1 MTKNVLILGAT
12 SCIAEHYAR
21 RCASRG
27 ESLFLAGRNKE
38 KLRVI
43 KKDLEI
49 RGAKTVELFC
59 LDLND
64 TKAILRMIKTAWTKF
79 KYFDI
84 ALIAQ
89 GTLTEQIKS
98 ETDFEYL
105 ISEFRNNAESV
116 IVLVS
121 ILTQSFLKQNKGTI
135 AVIGSVAGDRGRAS
149 NYSYAAAKSAI
160 ETFVSGMRMKYF
172 KNNLNYL
179 IIKPGF
185 VKTPMTAHLTLPSI
199 LAASPKKIAKDIDS
213 AILNKKDSIY
223 TPWFW
228 AHIMFFIKHIP
239 NFIFK
244 RLYL

>member
-21 RCASRG
+21 RCAARG
-27 ESLFLAGRNKE
+27 ESLFLVGRDKE
-38 KLRVI
+38 KIKII

-49 RGAKTVELFC
+49 RGAKRVELFF
-59 LDLND
+59 LDFGD
-64 TKAILRMIKTAWTKF
+64 TKAIQQMVK
-79 KYFDI
+79 
-84 ALIAQ
+84 
-89 GTLTEQIKS
+89 TLTEQLKS
-98 ETDFEYL
+98 ETNFNYL

-116 IVLVS
+116 IVLIS
-121 ILTQSFLKQNKGTI
+121 ILSQSFLKQNKGTI

-160 ETFVSGMRMKYF
+160 ETIVSGMRMKYF

-179 IIKPGF
+179 LIKPGF
-185 VKTPMTAHLTLPSI
+185 VKTPMTANLILPSI
-199 LAASPKKIAKDIDS
+199 LVALPEKIAKDIDKS
-213 AILNKKDSIY
+213 ILNKKDRIY

-228 AHIMFFIKHIP
+228 AYIMFFIKHTP

-244 RLYL
+244 RLNL

>member
-1 MTKNVLILGAT
+1 M
-12 SCIAEHYAR
+12 AEHYAR
-21 RCASRG
+21 RCAVRG
-27 ESLFLAGRNKE
+27 ESLFLVGRNKE
-38 KLRVI
+38 KLKVI

-49 RGAKTVELFC
+49 RGAKRVELFF

-64 TKAILRMIKTAWTKF
+64 TKAILEMIKTAWTQF
-79 KYFDI
+79 KHFDI
-84 ALIAQ
+84 ALIAH
-89 GTLTEQIKS
+89 GTLTEQLKS
-98 ETDFEYL
+98 ETDFKYL
-105 ISEFRNNAESV
+105 ASEFRNNAESV
-116 IVLVS
+116 IVLIS
-121 ILTQSFLKQNKGTI
+121 ILSQSFLKQNEGTI

-179 IIKPGF
+179 LIKPGF
-185 VKTPMTAHLTLPSI
+185 VKTPMTAHLSLPSF
-199 LAASPKKIAKDIDS
+199 LVAPPQKIAKDIDK
-213 AILNKKDSIY
+213 AILNKKDCIY

-228 AHIMFFIKHIP
+228 TYIMFFIKHIP

>member
-21 RCASRG
+21 RCAARG
-27 ESLFLAGRNKE
+27 ESLFLVGRNKE
-38 KLRVI
+38 KLKVI

-49 RGAKTVELFC
+49 RGAKRVELFF
-59 LDLND
+59 LDFND
-64 TKAILRMIKTAWTKF
+64 TKAILKMVNAAWTQF
-79 KYFDI
+79 KHFDI
-84 ALIAQ
+84 GLIAH
-89 GTLTEQIKS
+89 GTLTEQLKF
-98 ETDFEYL
+98 ETDFNYL

-116 IVLVS
+116 IVLIS
-121 ILTQSFLKQNKGTI
+121 ILSQSFLKQKKGTI

-149 NYSYAAAKSAI
+149 NCSYASAKSAI
-160 ETFVSGMRMKYF
+160 ETFMSGMRMKYF

-179 IIKPGF
+179 LIKPGF
-185 VKTPMTAHLTLPSI
+185 VKTPMTAHLSLPSI
-199 LAASPKKIAKDIDS
+199 LVASPEKIAKDIDR
-213 AILNKKDSIY
+213 AILNKKDCIY

-228 AHIMFFIKHIP
+228 VYIIFIIKHIP

>member
-12 SCIAEHYAR
+12 SSIAENYAR
-21 RCASRG
+21 RSAMRG
-27 ESLFLAGRNKE
+27 DNLFLVGRHQE
-38 KLRVI
+38 KLMMI

-49 RGAKTVELFC
+49 RGAKRVELFF
-59 LDLND
+59 LDFND
-64 TKAILRMIKTAWTKF
+64 TKAILKMVKTAWTQF

-84 ALIAQ
+84 ALIAH
-89 GTLTEQIKS
+89 GTLTEQLKS
-98 ETDFEYL
+98 ETDFNYL

-116 IVLVS
+116 IILMS
-121 ILTQSFLKQNKGTI
+121 ILSQAFVKQNKGTI

-149 NYSYAAAKSAI
+149 NFSYASAKSAI

-179 IIKPGF
+179 LIKPGF
-185 VKTPMTAHLTLPSI
+185 VKTPMTAHLSLPSI
-199 LAASPKKIAKDIDS
+199 LVASPHKIAKDIDK
-213 AILNKKDSIY
+213 AILNKKDCIY

-228 AHIMFFIKHIP
+228 AYIMFFIKHTP

>member
-12 SCIAEHYAR
+12 SCIAENYGR
-21 RCASRG
+21 RCAVRG
-27 ESLFLAGRNKE
+27 ESLFLVGRNEE
-38 KLRVI
+38 KLKVI

-49 RGAKTVELFC
+49 RGAKRVELFF
-59 LDLND
+59 LDFND
-64 TKAILRMIKTAWTKF
+64 TKAILKMVNTAWTQF
-79 KYFDI
+79 KHFDT
-84 ALIAQ
+84 ALIAH
-89 GTLTEQIKS
+89 GTLTQQLKS
-98 ETDFEYL
+98 ETDFNYL

-116 IVLVS
+116 IVLIS
-121 ILTQSFLKQNKGTI
+121 ILSQAFVKQNKGTI

-179 IIKPGF
+179 LIKPGF
-185 VKTPMTAHLTLPSI
+185 VKTPMTANLISPSI
-199 LAASPKKIAKDIDS
+199 LVASPEKIAKDIDK
-213 AILNKKDSIY
+213 AILNKKDCVY

-228 AHIMFFIKHIP
+228 AYIMFFIKHMP

-244 RLYL
+244 RLFF